1 MSSARRRR
9 HILWLLGAGLLALQ
23 WIVLRLSGVHLPHL
37 WGAIFSGVGIFGAAV
52 FLSWAAEVAQVDI
65 PQSLALA
72 FLALLAVL
80 PEYAVDMYFAWQAGK
95 DPTYTQY
102 ATANMTG
109 ANRLLIGFGW
119 AAVVVCYWLKTRKRA
134 VVLEPSHSMEVSYL
148 TVATVYSFLIP
159 LKGTLSLL
167 DTAVLLAIF
176 GFYVVSAS
184 RAGMSEPELGGPS
197 ELLGALPALPRRSA
211 TIALFLIAGLTI
223 GLAAE
228 PFAESLLATGRA
240 YGVEEFI
247 LVQWIAPLASESPEF
262 IVAILFALRGNPGAS
277 IGTLI
282 SSKVNQWTLLIGM
295 LPLAY
300 SASSGHPAAMV
311 LDRRQVEEV
320 LLTAAQSFFGVAVI
334 ANLRFSLVEALVIA
348 VLFGSQLFFPS
359 PAVRYGYSFGY
370 IALTVLFLLTNR
382 ENRRGFFDF
391 RRLRPGYAIRP
402 AGQGDGTP
410 GANGELVGGASTP
423 SAAVT
428 GETPTSTR

>member
-1 MSSARRRR
+1 MSAHKHHK
-9 HILWLLGAGLLALQ
+9 HILWLIAASLLALQ
-23 WIVLRLSGVHLPHL
+23 WIALRLSGVHLGHATT
-37 WGAIFSGVGIFGAAV
+37 AILSGVGIFGAAIL
-52 FLSWAAEVAQVDI
+52 LSWAAEVAQVDI

-72 FLALLAVL
+72 FLALIAVL

-119 AAVVVCYWLKTRKRA
+119 AAVVICYWVKTRKPA
-134 VVLEPSHSMEVSYL
+134 VVLEPSHSMEISYL
-148 TVATVYSFLIP
+148 TLATLYSFLIP
-159 LKGTLSLL
+159 LKGTLSLV

-184 RAGMSEPELGGPS
+184 KAGMAEPELGGPS
-197 ELLGALPALPRRSA
+197 EFLGELPTFQRRAA
-211 TIALFLIAGLTI
+211 TVALFALAALTI
-223 GLAAE
+223 GFAAE

-300 SASSGHPAAMV
+300 SASSGHLTAMA

-334 ANLRFSLVEALVIA
+334 ANLRFSLLEAA
-348 VLFGSQLFFPS
+348 VVALLFASQLFFPS
-359 PAVRYGYSFGY
+359 PAVRYVYSGGY
-370 IALTVLFLLTNR
+370 IVLTILLLVFNR
-382 ENRRGFFDF
+382 ENRSGFFDL
-391 RRLRPGYAIRP
+391 RRLRPGGMTQAGNGAARGGMENGIREEGP
-402 AGQGDGTP
+402 R
-410 GANGELVGGASTP
+410 
-423 SAAVT
+423 SA
-428 GETPTSTR
+428 P

>member
-1 MSSARRRR
+1 MSSRKHRS
-9 HILWLLGAGLLALQ
+9 HVLWLLAASLVALQ

-37 WGAIFSGVGIFGAAV
+37 WGAILSGVGIFGAAV
-52 FLSWAAEVAQVDI
+52 LLSWAAEAAQVDI

-72 FLALLAVL
+72 FLALIAVL

-119 AAVVVCYWLKTRKRA
+119 AAVVICYWLKTRKPA
-134 VVLEPSHSMEVSYL
+134 VELEPAHSMEISYL

-167 DTAVLLAIF
+167 DTVVLLSIF
-176 GFYVVSAS
+176 VSAS
-184 RAGMSEPELGGPS
+184 RAGMAEPELGGPS
-197 ELLGALPALPRRSA
+197 ELIGELPKIPRRAA
-211 TIALFLIAGLTI
+211 TITLFLIAGLTI
-223 GLAAE
+223 CLAAE

-300 SASSGHPAAMV
+300 SASNGHVAPMV
-311 LDRRQVEEV
+311 LDRRQVQEV

-334 ANLRFSLVEALVIA
+334 ANLRFSLLEALVVA
-348 VLFGSQLFFPS
+348 TLFASQLFFTSPS
-359 PAVRYGYSFGY
+359 VRYAYAIVY
-370 IALTVLFLLTNR
+370 IALTVLLLATNR
-382 ENRRGFFDF
+382 ENRRGFFDI
-391 RRLRPGYAIRP
+391 RRLRPGHAALSAEGGMP
-402 AGQGDGTP
+402 AP
-410 GANGELVGGASTP
+410 GADGARRS
-423 SAAVT
+423 
-428 GETPTSTR
+428 

>member
-1 MSSARRRR
+1 MSDHQKRTS
-9 HILWLLGAGLLALQ
+9 HLIWLTAASLLALQ
-23 WIVLRLSGVHLPHL
+23 WIVLRLLGVHLSHGTSAVL
-37 WGAIFSGVGIFGAAV
+37 SGIGIFGAAIL
-52 FLSWAAEVAQVDI
+52 LSWAAEAAQVDI

-72 FLALLAVL
+72 FLALIAVL

-119 AAVVVCYWLKTRKRA
+119 AAVVICYWLKTRKPA
-134 VVLEPSHSMEVSYL
+134 VALEPSHSMEISYL
-148 TVATVYSFLIP
+148 TLATLYSFIIP

-167 DTAVLLAIF
+167 DTAVLLVIF

-184 RAGMSEPELGGPS
+184 KAGMSEPELGGPS
-197 ELLGALPALPRRSA
+197 ELIGGLPTFQRRTA
-211 TIALFLIAGLTI
+211 TVALFLIAGLTI
-223 GLAAE
+223 GFAAE

-240 YGVEEFI
+240 HGVEEFI

-300 SASSGHPAAMV
+300 SASSGHVSAMV

-334 ANLRFSLVEALVIA
+334 ANLSFSLLEAAVVA

-359 PAVRYGYSFGY
+359 PTVRYAYSIGY
-370 IALTVLFLLTNR
+370 IVLTVLLLVFNK
-382 ENRRGFFDF
+382 ENRRGFFDV
-391 RRLRPGYAIRP
+391 RRLRPGAREPETSGGNGAMQSRGPGSGAVIDRP
-402 AGQGDGTP
+402 RRD
-410 GANGELVGGASTP
+410 L
-423 SAAVT
+423 
-428 GETPTSTR
+428 

>member
-1 MSSARRRR
+1 MSDPKRKS
-9 HILWLLGAGLLALQ
+9 HLLWLLGISLLALQ
-23 WIVLRLSGVHLPHL
+23 WIVLRLTGVHLPHL
-37 WGAIFSGVGIFGAAV
+37 WSSIFSGVGIFGAAV
-52 FLSWAAEVAQVDI
+52 LLSWGAEAAQIDI

-72 FLALLAVL
+72 FLALVAVL

-95 DPTYTQY
+95 DPSYTQY

-119 AAVVVCYWLKTRKRA
+119 AAVVICYWLKTRKKA
-134 VVLEPSHSMEVSYL
+134 VQLEQSHSMEISYL

-167 DTAVLLAIF
+167 DTVVLLIIF
-176 GFYVVSAS
+176 GFYMVSAS

-197 ELLGALPALPRRSA
+197 ELIGDLPTAQRRVA
-211 TIALFLIAGLTI
+211 TIGLFLIAGLTI
-223 GLAAE
+223 FLAAE

-247 LVQWIAPLASESPEF
+247 LVQWIAPIASESPEF

-300 SASSGHPAAMV
+300 SASSGHLTGMV

-334 ANLRFSLVEALVIA
+334 ANLSFSLLEAA
-348 VLFGSQLFFPS
+348 VVALLFGSQLFFPS
-359 PAVRYGYSFGY
+359 PTVRYAYCIGY
-370 IALTVLFLLTNR
+370 IALTVLLLTTNR
-382 ENRRGFFDF
+382 ENRRGFFDV
-391 RRLRPGYAIRP
+391 RRLRPGHAP
-402 AGQGDGTP
+402 AMEGGHDD
-410 GANGELVGGASTP
+410 GELKIGGHGAS
-423 SAAVT
+423 AAKVR
-428 GETPTSTR
+428 GETPRSTP

>member
-1 MSSARRRR
+1 MNDPKFKS
-9 HILWLLGAGLLALQ
+9 HLLWLVGASLIALQ
-23 WIVLRLSGVHLPHL
+23 WIVLRLSGIHLPHL
-37 WGAIFSGVGIFGAAV
+37 WSAILSGVGIFGAAV
-52 FLSWAAEVAQVDI
+52 ILSWAAEAAQKDI

-72 FLALLAVL
+72 FLALVAVL

-119 AAVVVCYWLKTRKRA
+119 AAVVICYWLKTRKKA
-134 VVLEPSHSMEVSYL
+134 VQLEPGHSMEISYL

-159 LKGTLSLL
+159 LKGTISLL
-167 DTAVLLAIF
+167 DTAVLLIIF
-176 GFYVVSAS
+176 GFYMASAS

-197 ELLGALPALPRRSA
+197 ELIGELPTAKRRVA
-211 TIALFLIAGLTI
+211 TIGLFLIAGLTI
-223 GLAAE
+223 FLAAE

-300 SASSGHPAAMV
+300 SASSGHVTGMA
-311 LDRRQVEEV
+311 LDARQVEEV

-334 ANLRFSLVEALVIA
+334 ANLSFSLLEAIVVAL
-348 VLFGSQLFFPS
+348 LFGSQLFFPS
-359 PAVRYGYSFGY
+359 PTGRYAYSVGY
-370 IALTVLFLLTNR
+370 IVLTVLLLATNR
-382 ENRRGFFDF
+382 ANRRGFFDI
-391 RRLRPGYAIRP
+391 RRLRPGSAFAAMERR
-402 AGQGDGTP
+402 GEG
-410 GANGELVGGASTP
+410 NGELKADGHGHPTAQVRGGTPRSTP
-423 SAAVT
+423 
-428 GETPTSTR
+428 

>member
-1 MSSARRRR
+1 MSAHKHRN
-9 HILWLLGAGLLALQ
+9 HVLWLAAASLLALQ
-23 WIVLRLSGVHLPHL
+23 WIVLRVSGVHLSH
-37 WGAIFSGVGIFGAAV
+37 GTAAILSGVGIFGAAV
-52 FLSWAAEVAQVDI
+52 LLSWAAEVAQVDI

-72 FLALLAVL
+72 FLALIAVL

-119 AAVVVCYWLKTRKRA
+119 AAVVICYWLKTRKPA
-134 VVLEPSHSMEVSYL
+134 VELEPSHSMEISYL
-148 TVATVYSFLIP
+148 TVATLYSFLIP

-167 DTAVLLAIF
+167 DTAVLLIIF
-176 GFYVVSAS
+176 GFYVASAS
-184 RAGMSEPELGGPS
+184 RAGMEEPELGGPS
-197 ELLGALPALPRRSA
+197 EFLGELPALPRRAA
-211 TIALFLIAGLTI
+211 TVALFAVAGLTI

-240 YGVEEFI
+240 HGVEEFI
-247 LVQWIAPLASESPEF
+247 LVQWVAPLASESPEF
-262 IVAILFALRGNPGAS
+262 VVAILFALRGNPGAS

-300 SASSGHPAAMV
+300 SASTGHVASMV

-334 ANLRFSLVEALVIA
+334 ANLRFSLLEASVVAL
-348 VLFGSQLFFPS
+348 LFGSQLFFPS
-359 PAVRYGYSFGY
+359 PTVRYVYSIGY
-370 IALTVLFLLTNR
+370 IVLTVLLLVLNR
-382 ENRRGFFDF
+382 ENRRGFFDL
-391 RRLRPGYAIRP
+391 RRLRPGGEAAR
-402 AGQGDGTP
+402 ASNASSGNGVEDGARMATADP
-410 GANGELVGGASTP
+410 VKR
-423 SAAVT
+423 
-428 GETPTSTR
+428 ETPRSAR

>member
-1 MSSARRRR
+1 MSDPKFKR
-9 HILWLLGAGLLALQ
+9 HLLWILGASLIALQ
-23 WIVLRLSGVHLPHL
+23 WIVLRLAGVHLSHL
-37 WGAIFSGVGIFGAAV
+37 WSAILSGVGIFGAAV
-52 FLSWAAEVAQVDI
+52 LLSWAAEAAQKDI

-72 FLALLAVL
+72 FLALVAVL

-95 DPTYTQY
+95 DPSYTQY

-119 AAVVVCYWLKTRKRA
+119 AAVVICYWLKTRKKS
-134 VVLEPSHSMEVSYL
+134 VELEPSHSMEISYL

-167 DTAVLLAIF
+167 DTAVLLIIF
-176 GFYVVSAS
+176 AFYMVSAS

-197 ELLGALPALPRRSA
+197 ELIGDLPTSRRRLA
-211 TIALFLIAGLTI
+211 TISLFLIAGLTI
-223 GLAAE
+223 FLAAE

-300 SASSGHPAAMV
+300 SASSGHVTGMA

-334 ANLRFSLVEALVIA
+334 ANLNFSLLEAA
-348 VLFGSQLFFPS
+348 VVALLFGSQLFFPS
-359 PAVRYGYSFGY
+359 PTVRYAYSIGY
-370 IALTVLFLLTNR
+370 IALTVLLLLTSK
-382 ENRRGFFDF
+382 ENRRGFFDI
-391 RRLRPGYAIRP
+391 RRLRPGSAL
-402 AGQGDGTP
+402 AATQGGH
-410 GANGELVGGASTP
+410 GGNGELKAGGHAAPATEIRGGTP
-423 SAAVT
+423 RS
-428 GETPTSTR
+428 SQ

>member
-1 MSSARRRR
+1 MSSHKRTS
-9 HILWLLGAGLLALQ
+9 HLLWLLGGGLLTLQ
-23 WIVLRLSGVHLPHL
+23 WIVVRLSGMHLPPL
-37 WGAIFSGVGIFGAAV
+37 WAAVLSGVGIFGAAV
-52 FLSWAAEVAQVDI
+52 LLSWAAEVAQVDI

-72 FLALLAVL
+72 FLALVAVL

-95 DPTYTQY
+95 NPTYTQY

-119 AAVVVCYWLKTRKRA
+119 AVVVICYWLKTRKKA
-134 VVLEPSHSMEVSYL
+134 IELEPSHSMEVSYL
-148 TVATVYSFLIP
+148 TLATMYSFIIP
-159 LKGTLSLL
+159 LKGTISLL

-176 GFYVVSAS
+176 GFYAVSAS

-197 ELLGALPALPRRSA
+197 ELLGELPALPRRCA
-211 TIALFLIAGLTI
+211 TVGLFLLAGLTI

-240 YGVEEFI
+240 HGVEEFI

-300 SASSGHPAAMV
+300 SASSGHPAAMA

-320 LLTAAQSFFGVAVI
+320 LLTAAQSLFGVAVI
-334 ANLRFSLVEALVIA
+334 ANLRFSLLEASVIA

-359 PAVRYGYSFGY
+359 PAVRYVYSFGY
-370 IALTVLFLLTNR
+370 LALAVIFLIANR

-391 RRLRPGYAIRP
+391 RRLRPGHAARP
-402 AGQGDGTP
+402 VGEM
-410 GANGELVGGASTP
+410 ANGGAGSGDLRSRGP
-423 SAAVT
+423 VAAASGDPV
-428 GETPTSTR
+428 PRS

>member
-1 MSSARRRR
+1 MSSRKRRS
-9 HILWLLGAGLLALQ
+9 HILWLLAANLLTLQ

-37 WGAIFSGVGIFGAAV
+37 WGAILSGVGIFGAAIL
-52 FLSWAAEVAQVDI
+52 LSWAAEVAQVDI

-72 FLALLAVL
+72 FLALIAVL

-119 AAVVVCYWLKTRKRA
+119 AAVVICYWLKTRKTA
-134 VVLEPSHSMEVSYL
+134 VALEPSHSMEISYL

-167 DTAVLLAIF
+167 DTVVLLVIF

-184 RAGMSEPELGGPS
+184 RAGMAEPELGGPS
-197 ELLGALPALPRRSA
+197 ELLGELPKLQRRSA
-211 TIALFLIAGLTI
+211 TIGLFLIAGLTI

-300 SASSGHPAAMV
+300 SASAGHVSAMV

-334 ANLRFSLVEALVIA
+334 ANLRFSLLEAAVVA

-359 PAVRYGYSFGY
+359 PTVRYAYSIGY
-370 IALTVLFLLTNR
+370 IVLTVLLLVLNR
-382 ENRRGFFDF
+382 ENRQGFFDI
-391 RRLRPGYAIRP
+391 RRLRPGSAARSASEGSNG
-402 AGQGDGTP
+402 AG
-410 GANGELVGGASTP
+410 GELTQDGRVAPPGSHP
-423 SAAVT
+423 PRR
-428 GETPTSTR
+428 EL

>member
-1 MSSARRRR
+1 MSSRKHRS
-9 HILWLLGAGLLALQ
+9 HVLWLLAVSLVALQ

-37 WGAIFSGVGIFGAAV
+37 WGAILSGVGIFGAAV
-52 FLSWAAEVAQVDI
+52 LLSWAAEAAQVDI

-72 FLALLAVL
+72 FLALIAVL

-119 AAVVVCYWLKTRKRA
+119 AAVVICYWLKTRKPA
-134 VVLEPSHSMEVSYL
+134 VELEPSHSMEISYL

-167 DTAVLLAIF
+167 DTVVLLAIF
-176 GFYVVSAS
+176 GFYVFSAS
-184 RAGMSEPELGGPS
+184 RAGMAEPELGGPS
-197 ELLGALPALPRRSA
+197 ELIGELPTIPRRAA

-223 GLAAE
+223 CLAAE

-300 SASSGHPAAMV
+300 SASSGHVAAMQ

-320 LLTAAQSFFGVAVI
+320 LLTASQSFFGVAVI
-334 ANLRFSLVEALVIA
+334 ANMRFSIVEAA
-348 VLFGSQLFFPS
+348 VVAALFGSQLLFTS
-359 PAVRYGYSFGY
+359 PIVRYGYS
-370 IALTVLFLLTNR
+370 IAYVVLTILLLATNR
-382 ENRRGFFDF
+382 EIRHGFFDV
-391 RRLRPGYAIRP
+391 RRLRPGARAADTAYVQP
-402 AGQGDGTP
+402 AGVAGDKD
-410 GANGELVGGASTP
+410 AGGI
-423 SAAVT
+423 
-428 GETPTSTR
+428 R

>member
-1 MSSARRRR
+1 
-9 HILWLLGAGLLALQ
+9 
-23 WIVLRLSGVHLPHL
+23 
-37 WGAIFSGVGIFGAAV
+37 
-52 FLSWAAEVAQVDI
+52 
-65 PQSLALA
+65 
-72 FLALLAVL
+72 
-80 PEYAVDMYFAWQAGK
+80 
-95 DPTYTQY
+95 
-102 ATANMTG
+102 MTG

-119 AAVVVCYWLKTRKRA
+119 AAVVICYWLKTRKTA
-134 VVLEPSHSMEVSYL
+134 VALEPAHSMEISYL

-167 DTAVLLAIF
+167 DTVVLLVIF

-184 RAGMSEPELGGPS
+184 RAGMAEPELGGPS
-197 ELLGALPALPRRSA
+197 ELLGGLPKLQRRSA
-211 TIALFLIAGLTI
+211 TIGLFLLAGLTI

-300 SASSGHPAAMV
+300 SASAGHVSAMV

-320 LLTAAQSFFGVAVI
+320 AVI
-334 ANLRFSLVEALVIA
+334 ANLRFSLLEATVVA

-359 PAVRYGYSFGY
+359 PTVRYAYSIGY
-370 IALTVLFLLTNR
+370 IVLTVLLLVLNR
-382 ENRRGFFDF
+382 ENRQGFFDI
-391 RRLRPGYAIRP
+391 RRLRPGYAARLLSEGGNGA
-402 AGQGDGTP
+402 AGEPTP
-410 GANGELVGGASTP
+410 EGRVAPPGSHPPRREL
-423 SAAVT
+423 
-428 GETPTSTR
+428 

>member
-1 MSSARRRR
+1 MSFARRTR
-9 HILWLLGAGLLALQ
+9 HILWLLAASLVALQ
-23 WIVLRLSGVHLPHL
+23 WIVVRLAGVQLPHL
-37 WGAIFSGVGIFGAAV
+37 WVAILSGVGIFGAAV
-52 FLSWAAEVAQVDI
+52 LLSWAAEVAQVDI

-72 FLALLAVL
+72 FLALIAVL

-119 AAVVVCYWLKTRKRA
+119 AAVVVCYWLKTRKKA
-134 VVLEPSHSMEVSYL
+134 VELEPSHSMEVSYL
-148 TVATVYSFLIP
+148 TLATAYSFVIP
-159 LKGTLSLL
+159 LKGTLSLI

-197 ELLGALPALPRRSA
+197 ELMGELPKLQRRSA
-211 TIALFLIAGLTI
+211 TVALFAIAGLTI
-223 GLAAE
+223 ALAAE

-300 SASSGHPAAMV
+300 SASSGQATAMS

-320 LLTAAQSFFGVAVI
+320 LLTAAQSLFGVAVI
-334 ANLRFSLVEALVIA
+334 ANLRFSLIEALVIA

-359 PAVRYGYSFGY
+359 PAVRYVYSFGY
-370 IALTVLFLLTNR
+370 IALTLMFLITNR
-382 ENRRGFFDF
+382 DNRRGFFDV
-391 RRLRPGYAIRP
+391 RRLRPGHGTNGP
-402 AGQGDGTP
+402 A
-410 GANGELVGGASTP
+410 L
-423 SAAVT
+423 
-428 GETPTSTR
+428 TSRS